1 MIEDKDIKIGLKFYL
16 PIMRISGA
24 KSDSEAYEFEIG
36 DSSYYSSNEPFVPF
50 EIVEIFDTYV
60 ICRRDGC
67 LKGITVNKE
76 ILKQTGDLCKGV
88 LASAL
93 KQCILMLLSD
103 EKGRDKTM
111 KKKQEVHEAY
121 NSMGEVCCQT
131 IKDIEQ
137 VEHPSHYAWLK
148 EACGVEPID
157 ICRHFDFS
165 VGNALK
171 YLMRKGKVDGDKT
184 EVEKRVEDLR
194 KAVFYLNDEIKRL
207 EGGDED

>member
-50 EIVEIFDTYV
+50 EIVDIFDTYV
-60 ICRRDGC
+60 ICRRDGR
-67 LKGITVNKE
+67 LTGITVNKE

-93 KQCILMLLSD
+93 KQRILMLLSD
-103 EKGRDKTM
+103 RQDYE
-111 KKKQEVHEAY
+111 KKQEVHEAY

-131 IKDIEQ
+131 IKDIEE

-157 ICRHFDFS
+157 ICRHFDFI

-194 KAVFYLNDEIKRL
+194 KAVFYLNNEIKRL
-207 EGGDED
+207 EGGDDD